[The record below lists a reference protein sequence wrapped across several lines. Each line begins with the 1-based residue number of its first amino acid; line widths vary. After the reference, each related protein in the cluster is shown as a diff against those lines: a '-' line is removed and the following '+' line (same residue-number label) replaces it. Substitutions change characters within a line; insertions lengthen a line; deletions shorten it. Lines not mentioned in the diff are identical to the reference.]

1 MARKN
6 RLSSSPGLGFVGG
19 VGSFIRCDAD
29 DDSWFCKLTKFTS
42 VITMIISLIM
52 TAYLI
57 YYVVNTFILK
67 N

>member
-1 MARKN
+1 MVRKN

-19 VGSFIRCDAD
+19 VGSFVRCDAD
-29 DDSWFCKLTKFTS
+29 DDSWFCNLTKFTS
-42 VITMIISLIM
+42 VISMIMSLIM
-52 TAYLI
+52 VIFLI

>member
-6 RLSSSPGLGFVGG
+6 RLASGPGLGFVGG
-19 VGSFIRCDAD
+19 VGSFIRCDTD

-57 YYVVNTFILK
+57 YYVLNTFILK